1 MRGRAGRFAARHEE
15 AKVPTLFRLL
25 AVLAVL
31 CGLAYAALWAL
42 ANKVEPQQ
50 REITFTVPAEKI
62 GK

>member
-1 MRGRAGRFAARHEE
+1 M
-15 AKVPTLFRLL
+15 PTLFRLL

-31 CGLAYAALWAL
+31 CGLGYAALWAL
-42 ANKVEPQQ
+42 ATKVEPQE